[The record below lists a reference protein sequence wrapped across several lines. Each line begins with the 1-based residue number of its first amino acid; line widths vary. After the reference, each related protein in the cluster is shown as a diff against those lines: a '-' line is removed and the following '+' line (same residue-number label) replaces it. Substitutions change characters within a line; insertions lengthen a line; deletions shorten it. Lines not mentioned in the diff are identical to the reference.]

1 MTGQHATYQCTHCQL
16 AQRVEVRTVMLPTPG
31 RNPQSNLAMLL
42 ALKHCP
48 RCGHYDRGIEHYNR
62 QTRRVAAVGYA
73 ILLGIVAVTLLA
85 IPAVPREALA
95 GTLGLLTVGFAVL
108 FRRVL
113 RRYPVNVERRVV
125 AVGHTLQPRWF

>member
-1 MTGQHATYQCTHCQL
+1 MGQHATYQCTHCQL
-16 AQRVEVRTVMLPTPG
+16 AQRVEVRTVMLPRAG
-31 RNPQSNLAMLL
+31 RDPHSSLAMLL

-48 RCGHYDRGIEHYNR
+48 RCGHYDRGIESYHR
-62 QTRRVAAVGYA
+62 QTRRVAAIGYA
-73 ILLGIVAVTLLA
+73 ILLAIVAVTLLA
-85 IPAVPREALA
+85 IPSIPREAFA
-95 GTLGLLTVGFAVL
+95 GTLGLLAIGFVAL